1 MKTIIWVFLSVLV
14 VVSCKKDNSIDSSK
28 EYNDSKGT
36 FVNISR
42 ADWITTR
49 ESYTSGFMGGNSIL
63 GVKLKLSGFTNG
75 DSVKVKT
82 FGDGL
87 IGYEKVKLDSQK
99 AFKDTVQISFS
110 LTLTTNIPVDGFT
123 KSTSLLIFKGSDTLN
138 VILNSGEL
146 RYK

>member
-1 MKTIIWVFLSVLV
+1 MKTIIWVFLSALVL
-14 VVSCKKDNSIDSSK
+14 VSCKKDNSIDSLK

-42 ADWITTR
+42 AEWITTR
-49 ESYTSGFMGGNSIL
+49 ESYTAGFMGGYSIL
-63 GVKLKLSGFTNG
+63 DIQLKLSGFTNG

-82 FGDGL
+82 YGNGL
-87 IGYEKVKLDSQK
+87 IGYEKIKLDSLK

-123 KSTSLLIFKGSDTLN
+123 ESTSLLIFKGSDTLN
-138 VILNSGEL
+138 VILNSGVL